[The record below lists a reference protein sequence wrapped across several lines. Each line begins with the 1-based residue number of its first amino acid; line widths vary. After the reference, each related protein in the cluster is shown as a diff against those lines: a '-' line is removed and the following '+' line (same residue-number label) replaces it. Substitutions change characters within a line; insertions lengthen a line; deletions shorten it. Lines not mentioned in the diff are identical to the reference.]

1 MGTVC
6 VTGSAGGLGR
16 AICSL
21 LDARGDTTIGVDLHG
36 ADVEADLASVGSR
49 ADALDAVRARA
60 DALDGLVVA
69 AGLGP
74 QTADLAAL
82 CSVNYFAAVA
92 FVDGLAD
99 CLGAAPAPAAVAVS
113 SNSATIDPTADA
125 ALVDACLDGDEER
138 ARTLSAGLPGH
149 VVYCSTKRA
158 LAIAV
163 RRRAA
168 ELGGRGIRLNAVAP
182 GAFDSPLLQGGL
194 DDPELRPLIEALP
207 IPVGRRGTPADVA
220 PLIVFLLSPEAR
232 YLHGSVLFVDGGTD
246 ALFFPDRV
254 P

>member
-1 MGTVC
+1 
-6 VTGSAGGLGR
+6 
-16 AICSL
+16 
-21 LDARGDTTIGVDLHG
+21 
-36 ADVEADLASVGSR
+36 
-49 ADALDAVRARA
+49 
-60 DALDGLVVA
+60 
-69 AGLGP
+69 
-74 QTADLAAL
+74 
-82 CSVNYFAAVA
+82 
-92 FVDGLAD
+92 
-99 CLGAAPAPAAVAVS
+99 
-113 SNSATIDPTADA
+113 
-125 ALVDACLDGDEER
+125 
-138 ARTLSAGLPGH
+138 
-149 VVYCSTKRA
+149 VYCSTKRA

-182 GAFDSPLLQGGL
+182 GAFDSPLLRGGL